1 MCDAENGPKIDKA
14 VFPGMQ
20 GGPLM
25 HIIAAK
31 AVCFKEALRPSF
43 REYNRQIVK
52 NSQAMAT
59 VLADEGLRLVSGG
72 TDNHLILLDLTN
84 LGLTGLEAEVALGK
98 AHITVN
104 KNTIPNES
112 RSPFVTS
119 GLRIGTPAVT
129 TRGMRE
135 EEMRRIGHYIATVL
149 KDIKNEATIK
159 KVGAEVHEM
168 AQRFPLYPE

>member
-1 MCDAENGPKIDKA
+1 
-14 VFPGMQ
+14 
-20 GGPLM
+20 
-25 HIIAAK
+25 
-31 AVCFKEALRPSF
+31 
-43 REYNRQIVK
+43 
-52 NSQAMAT
+52 
-59 VLADEGLRLVSGG
+59 
-72 TDNHLILLDLTN
+72 
-84 LGLTGLEAEVALGK
+84 
-98 AHITVN
+98 
-104 KNTIPNES
+104 PNES